1 MVDGFVGRVY
11 NFAFRMTLDAEL
23 AAAITDEAFAAGYRV
38 EPELTADSSGT
49 ALALLRITRE
59 ILDRRLPRSPDLNF
73 DILDETLRSEATRT
87 DVVRSLSD
95 PQREYLLWEMKQG
108 CMTSVINCLPP
119 GERAAFIAAHVL
131 KLDDE
136 SAATILGVRVSAF
149 RVRLSRARQ
158 KVTDHLSPR
167 CEHVDPMNPCRCPA
181 RVGTALKKGFIAPRP
196 IGGEVSLRGPL
207 IPYGRYGAGASHD
220 DAPMRDI
227 ATIYGGLPDPE
238 LPGALLEG
246 LHAQL
251 SAGTWDSAPAS

>member
-1 MVDGFVGRVY
+1 MVDRCVGRVY
-11 NFAFRMTLDAEL
+11 NFAFRMTLDPEL
-23 AAAITDEAFAAGYRV
+23 AALVAGEVFAAGHRL
-38 EPELTADSSGT
+38 EPELTVDGAGT
-49 ALALLRITRE
+49 ALALLRLTRE
-59 ILDRRLPRSPDLNF
+59 LLDRRLPRSPDLNF
-73 DILDETLRSEATRT
+73 DVLDETLRSEATRT

-95 PQREYLLWEMKQG
+95 PQREYLLWELKQG

-136 SAATILGVRVSAF
+136 SAAAILGVRVSAF

-158 KVTDHLSPR
+158 KVTDHLAPR

-181 RVGTALKKGFIAPRP
+181 RVGTALRKGFIAPMP

-207 IPYGRYGAGASHD
+207 IPYGRYGAGADRD

-238 LPGALLEG
+238 PPPTLVPQ
-246 LHAQL
+246 LHAAL
-251 SAGTWDSAPAS
+251 AGGAWDSPAT